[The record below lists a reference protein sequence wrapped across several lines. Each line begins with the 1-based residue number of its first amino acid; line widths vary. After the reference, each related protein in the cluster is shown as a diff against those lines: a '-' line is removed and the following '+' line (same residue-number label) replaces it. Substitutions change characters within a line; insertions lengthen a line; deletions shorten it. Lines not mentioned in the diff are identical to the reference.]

1 MKKTVFSAI
10 LAFLTIV
17 IISCSSNNDNV
28 DQFEESNIKSD
39 EKKII
44 RKDRLKIGIIQ
55 NDEPIITG
63 NKSDLLRSW
72 NSSLLKFSRIRG
84 NFTEVYI
91 QKHEKDY
98 YLIFKGSKFKSSFY
112 VSKESDGALY
122 AFAGTSCTTS
132 DPDCSQEPLGCIV
145 KYDIQRPGLPG
156 YCTPCS
162 SGGVC
167 TKTVSDFAMI
177 SFGDNNVK

>member
-1 MKKTVFSAI
+1 MKKTTFNAI
-10 LAFLTIV
+10 LIFLTII
-17 IISCSSNNDNV
+17 IISCGSENDSAN
-28 DQFEESNIKSD
+28 QFEESNIESD
-39 EKKII
+39 RKEII
-44 RKDRLKIGIIQ
+44 GKDRLKIGMIQ

-63 NKSDLLRSW
+63 NKKALLLSW
-72 NSSLLKFSRIRG
+72 NSNLLKFSQIRG

-98 YLIFKGSKFKSSFY
+98 YLIFKGSKYRSSFY
-112 VSKESDGALY
+112 VSKESDDSLY

-132 DPDCSQEPLGCIV
+132 DPECSQEPLGCIV

-177 SFGDNNVK
+177 SFEDNNVE